1 MQNRPNRIH
10 FPEVNSNTLWL
21 SGDQSQEI
29 QTPGKL
35 QRGVF
40 PFAGNDISAE
50 ILVSPIQEST
60 RFMHPNTADKYFE
73 WREEAG
79 LLTPAKTPSDI
90 LRRGPV
96 FLDETDVD
104 ETSQVDSDFLKEQV
118 RFHRARQDV
127 IERSLAKLQEVL
139 DWHKDQASR
148 YTTLLQR

>member
-1 MQNRPNRIH
+1 
-10 FPEVNSNTLWL
+10 
-21 SGDQSQEI
+21 
-29 QTPGKL
+29 
-35 QRGVF
+35 
-40 PFAGNDISAE
+40 
-50 ILVSPIQEST
+50 
-60 RFMHPNTADKYFE
+60 MHPNTADKYFE